1 MKKILL
7 FCSILSVCLLVGC
20 TDDSNVTL
28 KSGEKNNSSTN
39 LVSSGEINNVE
50 DTKNSE
56 KIVSKFLD
64 SRDIWEDVEYM
75 SEAFGGVYSV
85 GYGFFDID
93 NDGEKELA
101 VQYGGGTMLNC
112 STIFYKVL
120 NDEVTIMSYLPKG
133 TSLSITDLTRYKDES
148 GNEFFINQYRLK
160 ADVIEYITF
169 IDELTVINGKIEIK
183 NLFESIEK
191 YKDEETVT
199 NTYYSFNEELDED
212 TFNRRK
218 DAYFNTLT
226 KIGEKAEIVTYDKWK
241 NMSENEKKDAFL
253 NLYNK

>member
-7 FCSILSVCLLVGC
+7 ICSILSICLLSGC
-20 TDDSNVTL
+20 TGNSNIDL
-28 KSGEKNNSSTN
+28 KSGEKNSSSSS
-39 LVSSGEINNVE
+39 LVSSGEVNNLE

-56 KIVSKFLD
+56 EIVSKFLD
-64 SRDIWEDVEYM
+64 SRDVWEDVEYM
-75 SEAFGGVYSV
+75 SEAFGGIYSV

-112 STIFYKVL
+112 STIFYKVV
-120 NDEVTIMSYLPKG
+120 NGEVIRKNYLPEDQ
-133 TSLSITDLTRYKDES
+133 SLSITDLTKYKDES

-160 ADVIEYITF
+160 ADVTEYITF
-169 IDELTVINGKIEIK
+169 IDELTVINGKIDIK

-226 KIGEKAEIVTYDKWK
+226 KIGEKAEIVSYDEWK
-241 NMSENEKKDAFL
+241 NMSENEKKDALL